1 LQLSFP
7 PVGEFTLER
16 EDLRG
21 AGRGIESAFEA
32 FRRRPFDLAR
42 DRLFRA
48 RLVTV
53 DDSRCTLMLNLHHI
67 ITDWWSFDVL
77 QGELA
82 EAYRAAREG
91 QAPRLSRPRI
101 QYADFAA
108 WQAELDAS
116 GVFGKRLEFWRRYL
130 AQPPGAL
137 TVPGAPADAAEG
149 IAQAVF
155 QIDAGAAEA
164 VRALARERNASVYVV
179 LMAAFAVLAHRL
191 SGAED
196 MVLGTP
202 TANRSAT
209 GLERVMGY
217 VMNAVPTR
225 WRIRPDDS
233 FGAVL
238 ARFLAD
244 FPDVMANADVPVGRI
259 VSAAAPERRAGRSPL
274 FQWVFMHLV
283 PERSLRSLQEFAAPE
298 RIHTGGEHDLV
309 GIVWDRDD
317 GMEVSFEVRTEVFSA
332 PVAARWAQAFAE
344 LLRQVAA
351 APEAP
356 VSRHDLTPHAERAR
370 LLALS
375 TGPAAPPWE
384 SLPDMLARH
393 ATATPDAPALVSGEV
408 TLTYAQLVD
417 RVDRLAGVLAQ
428 HAAAAERVVALALG
442 RSAGFVIAALA
453 TLRAGAAYLPIDLDH
468 PAEHLRHMLRETD
481 PVLLVADREAE
492 LPTNVPTLL
501 LDQRQILAG
510 LPCEPLAAAPTLRAD
525 RAAYVIYTSGSTGR
539 PKGVVVAHAGIPGL
553 AHSFAERFGLGA
565 SDRILQHGSPGFDIS
580 VGEIAMAIAS
590 GAALVVAPPGPLA
603 GPELGELLT
612 SERVSFAL
620 LPPSVL
626 GSVPDGDFPALR
638 GVAVGAEVCP
648 PGLVAR
654 WSASGRRFCNA
665 YGPTESTVGAA

>member
-1 LQLSFP
+1 MTASGSGSAHDSPASKGAGSAAERFSALSSEQRVRLMRRLVDAGQVAAVPAVVPPRDAEGPAPLSPAQEDLWVYESLYPGTPALNLCSAYHFDRPVEASHLEQALRLLLRRHDILWARITGEPPHLQLSFP

-417 RVDRLAGVLAQ
+417 
-428 HAAAAERVVALALG
+428 
-442 RSAGFVIAALA
+442 
-453 TLRAGAAYLPIDLDH
+453 
-468 PAEHLRHMLRETD
+468 
-481 PVLLVADREAE
+481 
-492 LPTNVPTLL
+492 
-501 LDQRQILAG
+501 
-510 LPCEPLAAAPTLRAD
+510 
-525 RAAYVIYTSGSTGR
+525 
-539 PKGVVVAHAGIPGL
+539 
-553 AHSFAERFGLGA
+553 
-565 SDRILQHGSPGFDIS
+565 
-580 VGEIAMAIAS
+580 
-590 GAALVVAPPGPLA
+590 
-603 GPELGELLT
+603 
-612 SERVSFAL
+612 
-620 LPPSVL
+620 
-626 GSVPDGDFPALR
+626 
-638 GVAVGAEVCP
+638 
-648 PGLVAR
+648 
-654 WSASGRRFCNA
+654 
-665 YGPTESTVGAA
+665 